1 MLPSVAEIDCHVVLK
16 LLTRKIEFFLDNFS
30 GGFVGSLLV
39 DPVLRVLLNFVLI
52 HIAASTVATAVLRQ
66 LPKVIFRGVCGL
78 QAAIAVASA
87 VHLNVHP
94 SC

>member
-1 MLPSVAEIDCHVVLK
+1 MLPSVAEVDCHVVLK
-16 LLTRKIEFFLDNFS
+16 LLTRKIEFFLHDFS

-39 DPVLRVLLNFVLI
+39 DPVLRVLLNLVLI
-52 HIAASTVATAVLRQ
+52 HIAASAVATAVLRQ
-66 LPKVIFRGVCGL
+66 LPEVVFGGVGWL

-87 VHLNVHP
+87 VHLNVHA